1 MFISLMEHFV
11 TVKEEQT
18 TFAGDFYF
26 YLLTLFVARSNICVK
41 WRGRAFSTPLMFSK
55 EMAFFGSK
63 NYKTTLPYILEDLT
77 EGLEHMRHPQ
87 PPKKSTF

>member
-26 YLLTLFVARSNICVK
+26 YLLTLLL
-41 WRGRAFSTPLMFSK
+41 RGQKYALSGGGEIF
-55 EMAFFGSK
+55 
-63 NYKTTLPYILEDLT
+63 
-77 EGLEHMRHPQ
+77 Q
-87 PPKKSTF
+87 PPLLGNGIFWFQK